1 MSENQVCVITGAT
14 SGIGKPTAIAL
25 LQKGFNLI
33 VLTRDMKRGENLKKE
48 LLSYTTTSDQSI
60 DLVQADLS
68 SLEEVRNACNEI
80 KSKYDKI
87 ALLINNAGLF
97 SPRRKITKDNLELTM
112 EVNHFSHFLL
122 TLELLPMLEKN
133 GPNTRIVNVSSTG
146 HYDAKTFDL
155 DNINF
160 EHGYS
165 GFGAYRISKLANLL
179 FTYKLAE
186 LLQQKQVPITVN
198 ALHPG
203 VVRTNIA
210 RHFPLVGW
218 LWRINPAYISA
229 EKGAQNT
236 IYLATD
242 PELSSVTGKYFSKL
256 KEKKSSEQSYNKEL
270 QDKFWNLSLE
280 ITKTSWN

>member
-14 SGIGKPTAIAL
+14 SGIGKPTAIVL